1 MRTRRN
7 HVGLEAAITAF
18 DADAHIAAARKIG
31 HFGVGVGAGAEHQVG
46 GEFGIGARFTKLLT
60 ARPNHTAFIVGH
72 HRVGEVALGFQC
84 THGDHVLSV
93 ARYGHRPAQ
102 TADTIV
108 AALSGVAGGEDEEH
122 RLLTGNFGQGIPR
135 GSIVTGRNGVVLV
148 SAPIAP
154 TVVGD
159 EGVGHGG
166 LLLQEGIRNGW
177 AGLEVD
183 GENEELGVG
192 SVTAELSI
200 GHRTLGGPL
209 DFERTNAA
217 AGDGPG
223 HVGPVAVAVG
233 QEIGLGSDREDA
245 GGGEVGVSPV
255 DAGVI
260 DIDHHV
266 AAGQSPVRYRIGDI
280 RGAPEQVGRAIIEQ
294 FAAVGLFDQ
303 MHLGRLSQREERVGR
318 YIDRDQRAERAA
330 LTSDLADPERLQA
343 REGIGIGQGEH
354 QAIARLQRPTVD
366 NLSEQFWFEFEGG
379 MPRRDRSDI
388 GVEGQALDRLVGTL
402 HQEGIDRQVRDDLQ
416 LLLFQSAT
424 GLRVGL
430 VGELDNVETGFW
442 ARHQRLGQ
450 RQRFARASIYQGIA
464 QHQRARIVPQLI
476 YRLGGV
482 AGAPGKFSVLWRRL
496 LAGIERANSQA
507 LGGHMGRDG
516 HGATDGR
523 GHGRA
528 DGRRGEPRSRRS
540 GVHGGWLYPAV
551 QPQGTH
557 RQGDGNNQASKRAH
571 DENGITAF
579 SPWSAHGG
587 LPPPSAG
594 FG

>member
-1 MRTRRN
+1 M
-7 HVGLEAAITAF
+7 
-18 DADAHIAAARKIG
+18 
-31 HFGVGVGAGAEHQVG
+31 
-46 GEFGIGARFTKLLT
+46 
-60 ARPNHTAFIVGH
+60 
-72 HRVGEVALGFQC
+72 
-84 THGDHVLSV
+84 
-93 ARYGHRPAQ
+93 
-102 TADTIV
+102 
-108 AALSGVAGGEDEEH
+108 SGVAGGEDEEH
-122 RLLTGNFGQGIPR
+122 RLLTRGFGQGIPR
-135 GSIVTGRNGVVLV
+135 GSIVTGRNRVVLV
-148 SAPIAP
+148 SPTIAP

-166 LLLQEGIRNGW
+166 LLLQEGIRDGR

-183 GENEELGVG
+183 RENEELGVG
-192 SVTAELSI
+192 GVAAELSI
-200 GHRTLGGPL
+200 GHRTLGRPL
-209 DFERTNAA
+209 DLARTNPA

-223 HVGPVAVAVG
+223 HMGAVAVAVG
-233 QEIGLGSDREDA
+233 QEVGLGSDREDA
-245 GGGEVGVSPV
+245 VGGEVGVSPV
-255 DAGVI
+255 DARVI
-260 DIDHHV
+260 DINHHV
-266 AAGQSPVRYRIGDI
+266 AASQPPIGHRIGDI

-318 YIDRDQRAERAA
+318 HIDRDERAERAA

-343 REGIGIGQGEH
+343 RECIRIAQREH
-354 QAIARLQRPTVD
+354 ESIARLQRPTVD

-379 MPRRDRSDI
+379 MPGRDRSDV
-388 GVEGQALDRLVGTL
+388 GVEGQALDRLIGTL
-402 HQEGIDRQVRDDLQ
+402 HQEGIDRQVRDDVQ
-416 LLLFQSAT
+416 LLLFQSTT
-424 GLRVGL
+424 GPRIGL
-430 VGELDNVETGFW
+430 LSELNNVETRFW

-464 QHQRARIVPQLI
+464 QHQGARIVPQLI
-476 YRLGGV
+476 HRLRGV
-482 AGAPGKFSVLWRRL
+482 AGAPRKFRILRCRA
-496 LAGIERANSQA
+496 LASRERANPQA

-516 HGATDGR
+516 HGATEGR

-528 DGRRGEPRSRRS
+528 GGRRGEPGGRGG